1 MTLSVSLIL
10 VIATCA
16 VSIPAFSNGK
26 LMNDL
31 IFYPPA
37 ITNQKQY
44 YRFFTHGFL
53 HADVAH
59 LAFNMIALY
68 SFGEA
73 VEQIYSLDCLFG
85 RLGKLYY
92 QLMYAG
98 ALLIASVPTYV
109 KNKDNY
115 HYRSLGASGAVSAV
129 VFAGITLLPQL
140 PINIMFIPI
149 DIPGYIFGV
158 AYLAISAWLDKKGG
172 GHINH
177 SAHFWGAAFG
187 VLFTVVMCLALA
199 KLDVVDNFMRQIQA
213 GTGKILPFQCDL

>member
-1 MTLSVSLIL
+1 MTLSITLIL
-10 VIATCA
+10 VLANCA
-16 VSIPAFSNGK
+16 VSIPAFTNSK

-37 ITNQKQY
+37 ISSRNQY
-44 YRFFTHGFL
+44 YRFITHGFL

-68 SFGEA
+68 SFGSA
-73 VEQIYSLDCLFG
+73 VEKIFSLECLFG
-85 RLGKLYY
+85 SMGKLYY
-92 QLMYAG
+92 LLMYLA
-98 ALLIASVPTYV
+98 ALVVATLPTYQ

-140 PINIMFIPI
+140 PINIMFIPV
-149 DIPGYIFGV
+149 DIPGYFFGIL
-158 AYLAISAWLDKKGG
+158 YLAISAYLDKKGG
-172 GHINH
+172 GNVNH

-187 VLFTVVMCLALA
+187 VAFTLILCIALA
-199 KLDVVDNFMRQIQA
+199 RMNVFENFMRQLQSI
-213 GTGKILPFQCDL
+213 GKILPFEC